1 MRVVVSAVFAAALAA
16 GGTAVAQTPMQP
28 GQPVATRASYTVEPY
43 APPGAPITIQGTG
56 VRLRAEPF
64 TTPQTQVLSSGSTG
78 LMLNVVG
85 IARLPDWNWYQ
96 VVLKNGQKA
105 FIRSDLTSAPS
116 RGNGEPAAYASV
128 PSAPVP
134 PAPVLATPAPV
145 PATPMPIP
153 APVAAAPMPSAPVVT
168 PPVAYTPTPPPEP
181 QPYVPP
187 SYSQPIPIAP
197 QPVPL
202 APAATPSASG
212 NLPSLDL
219 PKPTDPAG
227 LRSN

>member
-1 MRVVVSAVFAAALAA
+1 MKPMRVVVSAVFVAALSAGGVAAAQ
-16 GGTAVAQTPMQP
+16 VP
-28 GQPVATRASYTVEPY
+28 GQPVVSHASYTIEPY

-64 TTPQTQVLSSGSTG
+64 TTPQTQVLSSGGTG
-78 LMLNVVG
+78 LVLNVVG

-105 FIRSDLTSAPS
+105 FIRSDLTSSPS
-116 RGNGEPAAYASV
+116 RGNGQA
-128 PSAPVP
+128 APVA
-134 PAPVLATPAPV
+134 PAPVVIAPV
-145 PATPMPIP
+145 PATPLPT
-153 APVAAAPMPSAPVVT
+153 PVVAT
-168 PPVAYTPTPPPEP
+168 PAVIAPPVSTYTPTPPPEP

-202 APAATPSASG
+202 APAATPAPTTG
-212 NLPSLDL
+212 GLPSLDL

>member
-1 MRVVVSAVFAAALAA
+1 MKAMRVVVSAVFVAALSA
-16 GGTAVAQTPMQP
+16 GGVAVAQVS
-28 GQPVATRASYTVEPY
+28 GQPVVSHASYTIEPY

-64 TTPQTQVLSSGSTG
+64 STPQTQVLSSGSTG
-78 LMLNVVG
+78 LTLNVVG

-105 FIRSDLTSAPS
+105 FIRSDLTSSPS
-116 RGNGEPAAYASV
+116 RGNGQA
-128 PSAPVP
+128 APVAP
-134 PAPVLATPAPV
+134 IAVAPVTTPV
-145 PATPMPIP
+145 IATPMPS
-153 APVAAAPMPSAPVVT
+153 PVAAAPMPATPVVT
-168 PPVAYTPTPPPEP
+168 APSPYTPQPPPTP

-187 SYSQPIPIAP
+187 PAYSQPIPAP

-202 APAATPSASG
+202 APAATPVQTPQVTNS
-212 NLPSLDL
+212 LPSLDL
-219 PKPTDPAG
+219 PKPSDPAG

>member
-1 MRVVVSAVFAAALAA
+1 MKPMRVVVSAVFVAALSAGGVAAAQ
-16 GGTAVAQTPMQP
+16 VPP
-28 GQPVATRASYTVEPY
+28 QPVVAHTSYTIEPY

-78 LMLNVVG
+78 LALNVVG
-85 IARLPDWNWYQ
+85 VVRLPDWNWYQ

-105 FIRSDLTSAPS
+105 FIRSDLTSSPS
-116 RGNGEPAAYASV
+116 RGNGQAAPVASASV
-128 PSAPVP
+128 I
-134 PAPVLATPAPV
+134 APV
-145 PATPMPIP
+145 PATPLPT
-153 APVAAAPMPSAPVVT
+153 PVAAPAVT
-168 PPVAYTPTPPPEP
+168 APPVSTYTPTPPPEP
-181 QPYVPP
+181 QPYMPP
-187 SYSQPIPIAP
+187 AYSQPIPIAP

-202 APAATPSASG
+202 APAATPAPATG
-212 NLPSLDL
+212 GLPSLDL

>member
-1 MRVVVSAVFAAALAA
+1 MKPMRVVVSAVFVAMLGA
-16 GGTAVAQTPMQP
+16 GGVAVAQTP
-28 GQPVATRASYTVEPY
+28 GQPVVSHVSYMVEPF

-78 LMLNVVG
+78 HVLNVVG
-85 IARLPDWNWYQ
+85 IARLADWNWYQ

-116 RGNGEPAAYASV
+116 RGNGQV
-128 PSAPVP
+128 
-134 PAPVLATPAPV
+134 
-145 PATPMPIP
+145 
-153 APVAAAPMPSAPVVT
+153 VAAAPAAPALAPVVAAPAAPMPAAPAVST
-168 PPVAYTPTPPPEP
+168 PASTYTPTPPPTP

-187 SYSQPIPIAP
+187 PQYSQPVPIAP

-202 APAATPSASG
+202 APAATLAPPVTNSA
-212 NLPSLDL
+212 PSLDL
-219 PKPTDPAG
+219 PKPSDPAG

>member
-1 MRVVVSAVFAAALAA
+1 MKPMRVVVSAVFIAAMSVGGVAAAQ
-16 GGTAVAQTPMQP
+16 VP
-28 GQPVATRASYTVEPY
+28 GQPVVSHASYTVEPF

-78 LMLNVVG
+78 HVLNVVG
-85 IARLPDWNWYQ
+85 IARLSDWNWYQ

-116 RGNGEPAAYASV
+116 RGNGQAMPAA
-128 PSAPVP
+128 PV
-134 PAPVLATPAPV
+134 AVAPV
-145 PATPMPIP
+145 PAPTAATPMP
-153 APVAAAPMPSAPVVT
+153 APVVAAPAPT
-168 PPVAYTPTPPPEP
+168 YTPTPPPTP

-187 SYSQPIPIAP
+187 PQYSQPIPAP

-202 APAATPSASG
+202 APAQQPAQTPPVSNS
-212 NLPSLDL
+212 LPSLDL
-219 PKPTDPAG
+219 PKPSDPAG

>member
-1 MRVVVSAVFAAALAA
+1 MKPMRVVVSAVFVAALSAGGVAAAQ
-16 GGTAVAQTPMQP
+16 VP
-28 GQPVATRASYTVEPY
+28 GQPVVSHASYTIEPY

-64 TTPQTQVLSSGSTG
+64 TTPQTQVLSSGGTG
-78 LMLNVVG
+78 LVLNVVG

-105 FIRSDLTSAPS
+105 FIRSDLTSSPS
-116 RGNGEPAAYASV
+116 RGNGQPVAVTPTPVA
-128 PSAPVP
+128 SAPAVI
-134 PAPVLATPAPV
+134 APV
-145 PATPMPIP
+145 PATP
-153 APVAAAPMPSAPVVT
+153 APVVAVPMPAAPVVT
-168 PPVAYTPTPPPEP
+168 APTYTPTPPPEP

-202 APAATPSASG
+202 APAATPPPAPGTTS
-212 NLPSLDL
+212 LPSLDL

>member
-1 MRVVVSAVFAAALAA
+1 MKQMRVVVSAVFVTALGA
-16 GGTAVAQTPMQP
+16 GGVATAQLPTQMQ
-28 GQPVATRASYTVEPY
+28 GQPVVSRASYTVEPY

-64 TTPQTQVLSSGSTG
+64 STPQTQVLSSGSTG
-78 LMLNVVG
+78 LALNVVG

-105 FIRSDLTSAPS
+105 FIRSDLTSSPS
-116 RGNGEPAAYASV
+116 RGNGQA
-128 PSAPVP
+128 APV
-134 PAPVLATPAPV
+134 APVAVAPV
-145 PATPMPIP
+145 PA
-153 APVAAAPMPSAPVVT
+153 PSAY
-168 PPVAYTPTPPPEP
+168 APTPPPTP

-187 SYSQPIPIAP
+187 PAYSQPIPAP

-202 APAATPSASG
+202 APATTPAQTPPVTNS
-212 NLPSLDL
+212 LPSLDL
-219 PKPTDPAG
+219 PKPSDPAG

>member
-1 MRVVVSAVFAAALAA
+1 MRVVVSAVFAAVLAA
-16 GGTAVAQTPMQP
+16 GGVAVAQVP
-28 GQPVATRASYTVEPY
+28 GQPAAMRASYTVEPY

-78 LMLNVVG
+78 LVLDVVG

-96 VVLKNGQKA
+96 VALKNGQKA
-105 FIRSDLTSAPS
+105 FIRSDLTSSPS
-116 RGNGEPAAYASV
+116 RGTGQAAPVA
-128 PSAPVP
+128 SAPV
-134 PAPVLATPAPV
+134 AIARV
-145 PATPMPIP
+145 PATPM
-153 APVAAAPMPSAPVVT
+153 PVAAAPMPVVPVVT
-168 PPVAYTPTPPPEP
+168 APQVSTYTPTPPPEP

-202 APAATPSASG
+202 APAVTPAPTPPSS
-212 NLPSLDL
+212 LPSLDL

>member
-1 MRVVVSAVFAAALAA
+1 MRVVVSAVFVAAFAA
-16 GGTAVAQTPMQP
+16 GGVAVAQVP
-28 GQPVATRASYTVEPY
+28 GQPVVSQASYTIEPY

-78 LMLNVVG
+78 LVLNVVG

-116 RGNGEPAAYASV
+116 RGNGQPVSV
-128 PSAPVP
+128 APTPVASAP
-134 PAPVLATPAPV
+134 AIIAPV
-145 PATPMPIP
+145 PAAPMP
-153 APVAAAPMPSAPVVT
+153 APVAAVPTPATPVVT
-168 PPVAYTPTPPPEP
+168 APAPTYTPTPPPEP

-202 APAATPSASG
+202 SPAATSAPAPG
-212 NLPSLDL
+212 GTNLPSLDL

>member
-16 GGTAVAQTPMQP
+16 GGVAVAQVP
-28 GQPVATRASYTVEPY
+28 GQPVATHASYTVEPY
-43 APPGAPITIQGTG
+43 APAGAPVTIQGTG

-64 TTPQTQVLSSGSTG
+64 STPQTQVLSSGSTG
-78 LMLNVVG
+78 LSLNIVG

-116 RGNGEPAAYASV
+116 RGNGQPMPAAPVAA
-128 PSAPVP
+128 APVA
-134 PAPVLATPAPV
+134 APT
-145 PATPMPIP
+145 P
-153 APVAAAPMPSAPVVT
+153 APVAAAPMPAAPAVT
-168 PPVAYTPTPPPEP
+168 APSTYTPTPPPTP

-187 SYSQPIPIAP
+187 PQYSQPIPAP

-202 APAATPSASG
+202 APAVTPAQPPVTNS
-212 NLPSLDL
+212 LPSLDL
-219 PKPTDPAG
+219 PKPSDPAG

>member
-1 MRVVVSAVFAAALAA
+1 MKPMRVVVSAVFVAALSAGGVAAAQ
-16 GGTAVAQTPMQP
+16 VP
-28 GQPVATRASYTVEPY
+28 GQPVVSHASYTIEPY

-64 TTPQTQVLSSGSTG
+64 TTPQTQVLSSGGTG
-78 LMLNVVG
+78 LVLNVVG

-105 FIRSDLTSAPS
+105 FIRSDLTSSPS
-116 RGNGEPAAYASV
+116 RGNGQA
-128 PSAPVP
+128 APVA
-134 PAPVLATPAPV
+134 PAPVVIAPV
-145 PATPMPIP
+145 PATPLPT
-153 APVAAAPMPSAPVVT
+153 PVAAAPAVIA
-168 PPVAYTPTPPPEP
+168 PPVSTYTPTPPPEP

-202 APAATPSASG
+202 APAATPAPTTG
-212 NLPSLDL
+212 GLPSLDL